1 MKKLITISCLLLVN
15 LSNAQNIY
23 ELKID
28 KKMDINN
35 RPTIDTNFDILRIED
50 YRDFIRHYAQD
61 QVEIKYTKVL
71 CEKEIEL
78 YGNTERGFVY
88 IQKDKDYILVK
99 HYDAKTLRAI
109 RKFIVVG
116 KMQMFIDK
124 EYLFEPNGHLTKT
137 IDHDKGWNFTYEDVI
152 NYLYKYFSG
161 KIDSETM
168 NFIKKK
174 TYQGRNYWEIHT
186 NSMIWEE
193 DNFLRIDGNT
203 GEILCHLLIQTRE
216 GSNNI
221 YVLETIVPN
230 KIDDLPKALIDIKQ
244 NKKYQTPAPKK
255 SKHNGISYT
264 EEEWKAYEE
273 AEWQRYQKN
282 KGKSWWERL
291 FS

>member
-23 ELKID
+23 ELKND

-35 RPTIDTNFDILRIED
+35 RPKIDTNFDILRIED

-168 NFIKKK
+168 NFIKRKLIK
-174 TYQGRNYWEIHT
+174 VEI
-186 NSMIWEE
+186 I
-193 DNFLRIDGNT
+193 
-203 GEILCHLLIQTRE
+203 
-216 GSNNI
+216 
-221 YVLETIVPN
+221 
-230 KIDDLPKALIDIKQ
+230 
-244 NKKYQTPAPKK
+244 
-255 SKHNGISYT
+255 
-264 EEEWKAYEE
+264 
-273 AEWQRYQKN
+273 
-282 KGKSWWERL
+282 GKSTQIQ
-291 FS
+291 

>member
-1 MKKLITISCLLLVN
+1 
-15 LSNAQNIY
+15 
-23 ELKID
+23 
-28 KKMDINN
+28 
-35 RPTIDTNFDILRIED
+35 
-50 YRDFIRHYAQD
+50 
-61 QVEIKYTKVL
+61 
-71 CEKEIEL
+71 
-78 YGNTERGFVY
+78 
-88 IQKDKDYILVK
+88 
-99 HYDAKTLRAI
+99 
-109 RKFIVVG
+109 
-116 KMQMFIDK
+116 
-124 EYLFEPNGHLTKT
+124 
-137 IDHDKGWNFTYEDVI
+137 
-152 NYLYKYFSG
+152 
-161 KIDSETM
+161 
-168 NFIKKK
+168 
-174 TYQGRNYWEIHT
+174 
-186 NSMIWEE
+186 MIWEE